1 MATTPLENLSRS
13 GDTSDENLGNA
24 NYLESAREDLGV
36 GNLSINNANLQIKQP
51 NPLSSILTMNFNNSN
66 TNFSGTLQHPKN
78 LAANQNKAMV
88 PKRSPRREV
97 KFKLVGG
104 SRQSNGPPEAM
115 RPGAVKTSPNKQS
128 RVSMV
133 PQVNG
138 SPRRGQI
145 EPKFEEETC
154 ILTDTHRK
162 INKVAQ

>member
-66 TNFSGTLQHPKN
+66 ANFSGTLQRPKN
-78 LAANQNKAMV
+78 LVANQNRAVV
-88 PKRSPRREV
+88 PKRSPHREV
-97 KFKLVGG
+97 KFKLMGG
-104 SRQSNGPPEAM
+104 GRQSHGPGETM

-133 PQVNG
+133 PQVNA
-138 SPRRGQI
+138 SPRRGRN
-145 EPKFEEETC
+145 EPMFEEENC
-154 ILTDTHRK
+154 ILTDSHRK
-162 INKVAQ
+162 INKVAL